1 MTKTSCPTVSIGV
14 GSTSAVA
21 GWVATATGT
30 AWLSV
35 GFACAGIEAAGTV
48 VGCLGEVGAG
58 LGAAVD
64 AFAAAEALEVGS
76 GC

>member
-14 GSTSAVA
+14 GSTSAAA
-21 GWVATATGT
+21 GCVATATGT
-30 AWLSV
+30 AWASG
-35 GFACAGIEAAGTV
+35 GFVCTGIEATGTV

-64 AFAAAEALEVGS
+64 AFAAVEALEVGS